1 MTFEPTNDIDGE
13 DEPPRTSHPCPGCGQ
28 TAPGHL
34 FACRDCSDL
43 LPPKLRRR
51 ANRAHRQNGPQETL
65 QAATQ
70 YLARHTPPTAEND
83 AVTAHLDRITR

>member
-1 MTFEPTNDIDGE
+1 MTFESVEYP
-13 DEPPRTSHPCPGCGQ
+13 DEPESTSHPCPGCGK

-34 FACRDCSDL
+34 FACRACSDL
-43 LPPKLRRR
+43 LPLKLRRR
-51 ANRAHRQNGPQETL
+51 ANRAHRQSGPQETL

-70 YLARHTPPTAEND
+70 YLARHAPPTAESD